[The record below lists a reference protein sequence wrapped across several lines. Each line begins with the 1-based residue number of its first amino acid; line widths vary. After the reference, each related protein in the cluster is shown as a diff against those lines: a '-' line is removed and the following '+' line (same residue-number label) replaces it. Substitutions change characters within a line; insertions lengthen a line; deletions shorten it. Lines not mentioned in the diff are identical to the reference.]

1 MAQQSSS
8 IAFHDDF
15 THSHGG
21 SCFFV
26 AVDPNFAS
34 DVTEAATL
42 ISRSR
47 PEAERQP
54 YIAQLASAAQAA
66 QPPAPEQP
74 EVADEDEVEGEK
86 KVVES
91 DETREAKRK
100 VVAQLL
106 ASTHAVRLEATDKE
120 FEGFSNLVLSL
131 VLALF
136 PAEHADFASHVLA
149 LADAITFS
157 ADRTAN
163 PSLSARYASLATL
176 FNSLPSTLHS
186 LRLTTFLKL
195 VAYAAQNDDFAVIAP
210 ALAQFES
217 WLLDWGFGPGS
228 HGEEEGNA
236 AVSQVA
242 EALISKGKQTEAR
255 TLLVSHLSS
264 PSAVKGQASTPS
276 ASASKLASTL
286 IALSLAVPDVYD
298 FTALSPSA
306 TPAVASPSVPALAQL
321 LQIFQSGD
329 LAAFSSFDFSAV
341 SQVSTGVV
349 LDKEQLEKKLKLVK
363 LAELCSERVG
373 QTVGYGEIAQ
383 ALGLNPSSEDEGEEV
398 ETWVIDAI
406 RASLLTG
413 RLSQPTQSLSITR
426 ALPRSFTASHWSLV
440 QTRLESWRASLDSIL
455 SSTEKGLGVR
465 AERGEG
471 VGASEVVGQQEE
483 QVQA

>member
-47 PEAERQP
+47 PEAERQQ
-54 YIAQLASAAQAA
+54 YVSQLASAAQAA
-66 QPPAPEQP
+66 QPPVPEQP
-74 EVADEDEVEGEK
+74 ETAGEDEGEK
-86 KVVES
+86 KAVES
-91 DETREAKRK
+91 EDTREAKRK

-106 ASTHAVRLEATDKE
+106 ASTRDIRLEATDKE

-136 PAEHADFASHVLA
+136 PTEHADFASHVLA

-186 LRLTTFLKL
+186 LRLATFLKL

-210 ALAQFES
+210 ALAKFES

-264 PSAVKGQASTPS
+264 PSTVKGQASTPS

-298 FTALSPSA
+298 FTALSSSA
-306 TPAVASPSVPALAQL
+306 LPAVAHPSVPALAQL

-329 LAAFSSFDFSAV
+329 LAAFSSFDFSTV
-341 SQVSTGVV
+341 SQAATGVV

-373 QTVGYGEIAQ
+373 QTVAYGEIAQ
-383 ALGLNPSSEDEGEEV
+383 ALGLNASTEDEGEEV

-471 VGASEVVGQQEE
+471 VGASEVIGQQEE